1 MSQPEFDQYAAD
13 YDKVLADSLPEG
25 MNESGYFAE
34 YKVALLAK
42 KLAGH
47 SPRRV
52 LDFGCGA
59 GRSLPY
65 LAQYFPNAELTGFD
79 LSPAS
84 LKFAAQRVPQAR
96 LTSDWATLAGEQFD
110 VILAANVFHHIP
122 PAERVAALQRCREA
136 LTPDGQFF
144 LFEHNPYNPVTRRV
158 FERCPFDVDA
168 EMFSL
173 ATARQLAQQ
182 AGFSREQHGY
192 TLFFPRPLA
201 WLRGLEALLT
211 GVPLGAQYY
220 VQLAR

>member
-13 YDKVLADSLPEG
+13 YDKVLADSLPDG
-25 MNESGYFAE
+25 MSESGYFAE

-42 KLAGH
+42 KLRGTT
-47 SPRRV
+47 PLRI

-65 LAQYFPNAELTGFD
+65 LAQYFPAAELSGFD
-79 LSPAS
+79 LSPES

-122 PAERVAALQRCREA
+122 PAERAAALQRCREV
-136 LTPDGQFF
+136 LSPNGQFF

-182 AGFSREQHGY
+182 AGFNREQHGY

-211 GVPLGAQYY
+211 AVPLGAQYY